1 MLPSDNGAGD
11 RCLNDSH
18 VAGQRHRRQAS
29 GLRSISCL
37 PCPQSPVKNILVLG
51 FVVAFTACGRDEPS
65 PPRVPVE
72 PRVVAARGDLAGDE
86 QATIELFERSKDA
99 VVFITTTQRVLDPW
113 SRNVFRMP
121 RGTGSGFVWDS
132 DGHVVTNNHVV
143 QGAAEARVRLNDGRD
158 YAATLVGASLAHDIA
173 VLRIRVP
180 ERQPAPLPIG
190 QSAELRVGQKVFAIG
205 NPFGLDWSLTTGV
218 VSALNRTLPSEDGSV
233 AIQELIQT
241 DAAIN
246 PGNSGGP
253 LLDSAGRLIGIN
265 TAIFSPSG
273 AYAGVG
279 FAVPVDS
286 VNRVVPQLIA
296 KGSYA
301 RPVLGIQVDQALNE
315 IVQKRLGVKGV
326 AVMAVEPGSPAER
339 AGLRPARIGRSGGI
353 VPGDMILA
361 VDGKAVDTAGALVT
375 RLDEKKVGETVTL
388 TLLREGKRVEAPA
401 TLGKAGT

>member
-1 MLPSDNGAGD
+1 
-11 RCLNDSH
+11 
-18 VAGQRHRRQAS
+18 
-29 GLRSISCL
+29 
-37 PCPQSPVKNILVLG
+37 VKNILVLG

-315 IVQKRLGVKGV
+315 ILQKRLGVKGV